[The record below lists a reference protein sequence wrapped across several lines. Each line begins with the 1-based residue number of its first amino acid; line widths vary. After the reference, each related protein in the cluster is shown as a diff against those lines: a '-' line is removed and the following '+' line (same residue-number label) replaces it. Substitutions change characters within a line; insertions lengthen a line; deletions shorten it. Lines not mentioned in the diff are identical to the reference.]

1 MINRGHIMGALV
13 ILVAGLLTLYKV
25 PVASSQGIT
34 LMAEFVADDL
44 PASDPGSELW
54 KRAPAVEVPL
64 SAQTIAKPFLAQS
77 NTRSVTARA
86 LHDGS
91 QIAFLVEWSD
101 ETLNDQ
107 TIRTEDFR
115 DAVAVQF
122 PLLEGQPFVCMGQP
136 GGEVNIWHWKA
147 DWQADLVVRQDMET
161 IYPGMRVDFYPFANP
176 AAGVLAGP
184 DDYED
189 LNYLPALAAG
199 NLLAAATRTSPV
211 EDTFAGGF
219 GGLTSQPAAGQNV
232 DGFGEW
238 SGENWRV
245 VLSRDLVSDEEYDA
259 SFESGMVYPMAFAVW
274 DGENEE
280 RNGRKSTSQWISL
293 QLAQAAEAPSAEP
306 VVPAAAP
313 PSTGI
318 SEPVIFVII
327 PAVATAALIGL
338 VVGGFYLVGEFL
350 QRRK

>member
-1 MINRGHIMGALV
+1 MITRARLTAATV
-13 ILVAGLLTLYKV
+13 FLLAGLLTFYKI
-25 PVASSQGIT
+25 PIASSQGIT

-44 PASDPGSELW
+44 PTSDPGSELW
-54 KRAPAVEVPL
+54 ELAPAVEVPL
-64 SAQTIAKPFLAQS
+64 SAQQVAKPFLAES
-77 NTRSVTARA
+77 NVRSVTARA
-86 LHDGS
+86 LHDGNE
-91 QIAFLVEWSD
+91 IAFLVEWSD
-101 ETLNDQ
+101 DTLNDQ

-122 PLLEGQPFVCMGQP
+122 PLVEGQPFVCMGQP

-147 DWQADLVVRQDMET
+147 DWQADLLARQDVET
-161 IYPGMRVDFYPFANP
+161 IYPDMKVDFYQFANP

-184 DDYED
+184 GDYED

-199 NLLAAATRTSPV
+199 NLFAAATRTSPV

-238 SGENWRV
+238 SGENWSV
-245 VLSRDLVSDEEYDA
+245 VLSRDLVSNDEFDA
-259 SFESGMVYPMAFAVW
+259 SFESGTVYPMALAVW
-274 DGENEE
+274 DGENDE

-293 QLAQAAEAPSAEP
+293 QLAREAEVAIAEP
-306 VVPAAAP
+306 GASEAMP

-318 SEPVIFVII
+318 SEPVIFVLI
-327 PAVATAALIGL
+327 PVVATAALIGL
-338 VVGGFYLVGEFL
+338 AAGGFYLVGEFL
-350 QRRK
+350 EWRK